1 MNATGFPPTSR
12 RPWNIS
18 EWSIRHPFVILSV
31 YIGVAILAG
40 AALMG
45 VLPRRMMPYVESPMI
60 GVVTMMPGLSA
71 EEMEIYISKP
81 IEERMVDVK
90 NVRYIRS
97 TSQDGF
103 SIVSLEFY
111 YHTDMKKA
119 LVDVQALMN
128 VVQADLPVTGA
139 NLKPSWVIPIDPL
152 NLPVLS
158 LALTGKGWDPVK
170 LKELADN
177 QIVNRLKT
185 VPNVQSVTTFGGL
198 KRQLQVVVDRNKL
211 AAYGFS
217 LLDVKNAI
225 DAQNVSRPG
234 GVLTKGPREASVRVD
249 LRTQEPEEV
258 PSYPVGTFD
267 GRVVYMRDV
276 GRVEDAF
283 RERRSAYH
291 VMAGG
296 KIGEAIEVNVL
307 QQPDASS
314 PQVIAAVNR
323 ELDRLKRDYPGI
335 DFQIAYDNSHFVGI
349 LMRNMAEE
357 LAVAVLLTGIA
368 LLFFLGN
375 GRATVIAMTA
385 VPTSLAM
392 AVLLMIPFGLTLNSS
407 TLIGLLLS
415 IGRLV
420 DDSII
425 DLHSVERHLRMGKDP
440 ERAAVDGITEVRLA
454 VMASTFMLCLA
465 LAPLLFT
472 GGLVQD
478 MFVELVWPII
488 FGLLSS
494 MLVSF
499 TLTSLMAARL
509 LRAHDFDAVGGSAF
523 SRHLLNPFQRWL
535 ERVESGYQGWVRWSL
550 EHRFI
555 TLTRVFATIAI
566 GFAFYS
572 FIGSEMMPLA
582 DVGQAYGVLEAQ
594 PGTSFAE
601 TERMTRQFENILAK
615 YPEIETVSSE
625 IGFESGGT
633 YFTGYAMGFVNASTF
648 MITLKD
654 KDDRKRDIWKVIDSA
669 QAEAMRTIP
678 GLRRVTIKE
687 MGSDVMAS
695 SAAPISLLIYG
706 QDLDKLYAI
715 GQKTMEIAKQTPGF
729 QQPYL
734 DWAPS
739 QPTYKV
745 EVDRARAAE
754 VGLTPQEISDQAYY
768 ALRGG
773 LTNEYWRL
781 PNQRQLTILVRYE
794 GEQRGGLSD
803 LEQVMITT
811 KKGKQVPLKSVATV
825 RLDTEPTVIEHDQMR
840 RVIYLNGFYR
850 IGGKPSMDLSMEVM
864 GKSMMVPHLWPP
876 GYGVEMRGDM
886 TQMMDSFARLYRSMA
901 LAVVFIFLV
910 LVAQFRGFLQPL
922 QMVFSLP
929 LELSGV
935 FFMLWL
941 NHQTFSTVS
950 LLAVVILTGMD
961 ITVAILLIDHIMRYR
976 EEGMP
981 RDEAVIRAC
990 PERLRPIV
998 MTSLITI
1005 LTMVPVAF
1013 FPRMGLDAYSP
1024 LGTVIIGGLLV
1035 GTVLSLFDIPV
1046 LHTLVDDFAQWVHRA
1061 FGRETLPLDRRAEIP
1076 IAPQPDELQPAALH
1090 AGEDSRE
1097 DSP

>member
-1 MNATGFPPTSR
+1 MNPVEPAPADH
-12 RPWNIS
+12 RPRNIS
-18 EWSIRHPFVILSV
+18 EWSIRHPYVVIAFFTGVVILAV
-31 YIGVAILAG
+31 V
-40 AALMG
+40 ALMG
-45 VLPRRMMPYVESPMI
+45 ALPRRMMPYVESPMI
-60 GVVTMMPGLSA
+60 GIVTMMPGLSA
-71 EEMEIYISKP
+71 EEMETYISKP

-90 NVRYIRS
+90 RVRYIRS
-97 TSQDGF
+97 TSQEGF

-119 LVDVQALMN
+119 LTDVQALMN
-128 VVQADLPVTGA
+128 VVQADLPVTGS

-170 LKELADN
+170 LRELADN
-177 QIVNRLKT
+177 QITNRLKT

-198 KRQLQVVVDRNKL
+198 KRQLQVIVDRNKL

-217 LLDVKNAI
+217 LLDVKNAL
-225 DAQNVSRPG
+225 DAQNVSRSG
-234 GVLTKGPREASVRVD
+234 GVLTQGAREASVRVD
-249 LRTQEPEEV
+249 LRTQSPEEV
-258 PSYPVGTFD
+258 LSYPIGAFE
-267 GRVVYMRDV
+267 GRVVYARDV
-276 GRVEDAF
+276 ARVEDTY

-291 VMAGG
+291 IVRGG
-296 KIGEAIEVNVL
+296 KIGEAVEVNVIQL
-307 QQPDASS
+307 PDASS
-314 PQVIAAVNR
+314 PQVIAAVSR
-323 ELDRLKRDYPGI
+323 ELERLKRDYPGI
-335 DFQIAYDNSHFVGI
+335 EFRVAYDNSHFVGI

-357 LAVAVLLTGIA
+357 LGVAILLTGIA
-368 LLFFLGN
+368 ILFFLGN
-375 GRATVIAMTA
+375 GRGTLIAMTA
-385 VPTSLAM
+385 VPTSLAI
-392 AVLLMIPFGLTLNSS
+392 AVLLMIPFDLTLNSS

-425 DLHSVERHLRMGKDP
+425 DIHSVERHLRMGKPP
-440 ERAAVDGITEVRLA
+440 EQAAVDGITEVRLA

-478 MFVELVWPII
+478 MFVGLVWPIL
-488 FGLLSS
+488 FGLLAS
-494 MLVSF
+494 MFVSF

-509 LRAHDFDAVGGSAF
+509 LRARDFEAKGASAF
-523 SRHLLNPFQRWL
+523 SRHVMHPFQRVL
-535 ERVESGYQGWVRWSL
+535 ERVEDRYRGWVRWSL

-555 TLTRVFATIAI
+555 TMTRILATIAI
-566 GFAFYS
+566 GFAFYN

-601 TERMTRQFENILAK
+601 TERMTRQFERILAK
-615 YPEIETVSSE
+615 YPEIETVSTE
-625 IGFESGGT
+625 VGFESGGT

-654 KDDRKRDIWKVIDSA
+654 KDDRKRDIWKIIDSA

-695 SAAPISLLIYG
+695 SAAPISLLLYG
-706 QDLDKLYAI
+706 PDLDRLHAI
-715 GQKTMEIAKQTPGF
+715 GQKVLDIAKQTPGF
-729 QQPYL
+729 EQPYL

-739 QPTYKV
+739 LPTYKV
-745 EVDRARAAE
+745 DVDRARAAE

-773 LTNEYWRL
+773 LTNEFWRL
-781 PNQRQLTILVRYE
+781 PNRRQLTILVRYE
-794 GEQRGGLSD
+794 GEQRGSLPD
-803 LEQVMITT
+803 LNQVMLTT
-811 KKGKQVPLKSVATV
+811 KKGEQVPLKSVATV
-825 RLDTEPTVIEHDQMR
+825 RLDYEPTVIEHDQMR

-864 GKSMMVPHLWPP
+864 GKAMMVPHLWPA

-886 TQMMDSFARLYRSMA
+886 SQMMDSFNRLYRSMG
-901 LAVVFIFLV
+901 LAVLFIFLV

-961 ITVAILLIDHIMRYR
+961 ITVAILLIDHIMQYR
-976 EEGMP
+976 AAGMP
-981 RDEAVIRAC
+981 RNEAVVRAC

-1005 LTMVPVAF
+1005 LTMIPVAF
-1013 FPRMGLDAYSP
+1013 FPRTGLDAYSP
-1024 LGTVIIGGLLV
+1024 LGTVVVGGLLV

-1046 LHTLVDDFAQWVHRA
+1046 LHTLVDDFAQWLNRA
-1061 FGRETLPLDRRAEIP
+1061 IRRGEVSTASGPEELRPALP
-1076 IAPQPDELQPAALH
+1076 
-1090 AGEDSRE
+1090 AGDGVYPSEDPS
-1097 DSP
+1097 